1 VALLGDR
8 LNGQALFGLG
18 LAHESVPDNQVLAA
32 VAGLTERLAA
42 HAPQGV
48 RRIKMSLRRM
58 AFDGTAEE
66 WFDRALSADPLADAP
81 MKPIAATDT

>member
-1 VALLGDR
+1 MPAPMNMAWLRLRHSEALAARVALLGDR

-32 VAGLTERLAA
+32 
-42 HAPQGV
+42 
-48 RRIKMSLRRM
+48 
-58 AFDGTAEE
+58 
-66 WFDRALSADPLADAP
+66 DPLADAP